1 MQTMAPRESLV
12 TTTEPGTIPSC
23 TLHSAQPSWHSTYPA
38 HMSILVKMSL
48 QFCGVNGTWFDL
60 IWGISKGTSM
70 VTSTL
75 EPPRKLNI
83 LDNTHTVNGSE
94 RAV

>member
-1 MQTMAPRESLV
+1 MAPKESLV
-12 TTTEPGTIPSC
+12 TTTEPGIIPNC

-38 HMSILVKMSL
+38 RMSILVKMSL
-48 QFCGVNGTWFDL
+48 QFCGVNRTWFNL

-83 LDNTHTVNGSE
+83 LDNRHTVNGRE